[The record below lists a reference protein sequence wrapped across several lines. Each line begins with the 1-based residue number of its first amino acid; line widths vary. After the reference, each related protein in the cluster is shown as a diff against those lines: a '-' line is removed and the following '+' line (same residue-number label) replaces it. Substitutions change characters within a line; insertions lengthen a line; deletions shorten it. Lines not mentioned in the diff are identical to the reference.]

1 MLEKFHGQRS
11 LAGYSPRSHSLTPLN
26 ENTHS
31 QNRDVLSKAHFIPHL
46 VSSQVVEGGERQA
59 EKAQTRRQVLRQ
71 KKGNR
76 KDGGCRL
83 AGTESRNEAE
93 GRRKRRT
100 R

>member
-1 MLEKFHGQRS
+1 MDRVENGSPCQYSCLEKFHGQRS

-59 EKAQTRRQVLRQ
+59 APTWREDPSLRSGPKGQQVWSFHFSL
-71 KKGNR
+71 
-76 KDGGCRL
+76 
-83 AGTESRNEAE
+83 
-93 GRRKRRT
+93 
-100 R
+100 